1 MGVPP
6 LRIEIT
12 TTISG
17 VKFEEC
23 YANRIVDRLDGV
35 AVNLINLNHLKINK
49 KASGRL
55 KDLNDLQH
63 LSKRKTTSST
73 EQKLKQSKKRLI
85 KTPHEK
91 K

>member
-1 MGVPP
+1 MGVFP

-17 VKFEEC
+17 VKFDEC
-23 YANRIVDRLDGV
+23 YANRIVDTLDGV
-35 AVNLINLNHLKINK
+35 EVNLINLNHLKINK

-55 KDLNDLQH
+55 KDLNDLEN
-63 LSKRKTTSST
+63 LSGKKRTRST
-73 EQKLKQSKKRLI
+73 KPKLKRNPKRFSKM
-85 KTPHEK
+85 THEK